1 MKFCSLF
8 RDWLVQWV
16 VLFPIIRCELWFNI
30 QESPLFGFCCWLL
43 SVLSFTVT
51 VSGGLPGP
59 LCLIS
64 FCPFNF
70 HQSISV
76 TSDYAVS
83 FFFTVT
89 LPQQCVSSTYLRRFY
104 LHLFSII
111 YRYYLNLYISVLF
124 PNIFYLLS
132 LAQCLVQSISLI
144 HILNK

>member
-30 QESPLFGFCCWLL
+30 QESLLFGFCCRLL

-64 FCPFNF
+64 LCPFNF
-70 HQSISV
+70 LQSILV

-83 FFFTVT
+83 FFFTVA
-89 LPQQCVSSTYLRRFY
+89 LPQQSVSSTYLSRFY

-111 YRYYLNLYISVLF
+111 YLYYLNLYIYLYYFLLF
-124 PNIFYLLS
+124 
-132 LAQCLVQSISLI
+132 SISSL
-144 HILNK
+144 